1 MIIRLGKILFK
12 SVAIGSKLFLNGLII
27 FIDLYAKDRGNDN
40 VTGITLIFLS
50 LENKGNNHTKG
61 SNQGRGNDHFY
72 IEGRSNFV

>member
-12 SVAIGSKLFLNGLII
+12 SVAIGSKLLTEMII
-27 FIDLYAKDRGNDN
+27 FIDLYARDSGNDN

-72 IEGRSNFV
+72 IEGRLNCV

>member
-1 MIIRLGKILFK
+1 M
-12 SVAIGSKLFLNGLII
+12 II
-27 FIDLYAKDRGNDN
+27 FIDLYARDSGNDN

-72 IEGRSNFV
+72 IEGWLNFV